1 MKIGIL
7 TQALHS
13 NYGGLL
19 QNYALQEVLRR
30 MGHEPVTID
39 RHICRSA
46 NPIKEFTKRLI
57 QIIKPSFDSSL
68 LTYRQKTE
76 LSRLQQSFI
85 NNNIQHSQ
93 PLFSQND
100 FDSYTELHPMEAY
113 IVGSDQCWRPCYSA
127 NIINY
132 YLDFI
137 KTKAKRIAYAASFG
151 VDKWEYS
158 EEQTSIVR
166 KYAKLFDAIS
176 VRENS
181 GVVLC
186 NDKLGVKA
194 SWVLDPTMLLG
205 KDGFMKFVTPEDKN
219 HYVLNY
225 LLEESSEA
233 RQLVQHIANDIN
245 TTDIRSNIASPIFY
259 RGESLKSHLNISV
272 EQWLSNIYN
281 ASFVVTDSF
290 HGAVFSI
297 LFNVPFVVKLNAIRG
312 NTRLESLLTD
322 FDLMDCIC
330 NDVLDVTIPTF
341 DWKKIN
347 AHLSKR
353 QEESMSFI
361 IKALIK

>member
-1 MKIGIL
+1 
-7 TQALHS
+7 
-13 NYGGLL
+13 
-19 QNYALQEVLRR
+19 
-30 MGHEPVTID
+30 
-39 RHICRSA
+39 
-46 NPIKEFTKRLI
+46 
-57 QIIKPSFDSSL
+57 
-68 LTYRQKTE
+68 
-76 LSRLQQSFI
+76 
-85 NNNIQHSQ
+85 
-93 PLFSQND
+93 
-100 FDSYTELHPMEAY
+100 MEAY

-219 HYVLNY
+219 SYVLNY

-259 RGESLKSHLNISV
+259 RGESLNSHLNISV

-347 AHLSKR
+347 VHLSKR